1 MVQTLICTIVPR
13 TGYSTFALILS
24 YKYNSENIYIYI
36 YIYEMGSSYTWFNL
50 TQVTPFVDR
59 KFVNDLMVKKIALNA
74 N

>member
-36 YIYEMGSSYTWFNL
+36 YEMGSSYTWFNL
-50 TQVTPFVDR
+50 TKVTPFVER
-59 KFVNDLMVKKIALNA
+59 RFVNNLMVKKIALNA